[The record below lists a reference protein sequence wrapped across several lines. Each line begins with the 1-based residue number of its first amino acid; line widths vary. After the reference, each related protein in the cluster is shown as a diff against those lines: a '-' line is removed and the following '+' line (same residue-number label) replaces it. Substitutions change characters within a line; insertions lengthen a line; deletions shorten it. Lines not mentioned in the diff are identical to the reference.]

1 MNANLKFIC
10 DTTCEYYQHMID
22 NNIPDIVAVEFS
34 RQLHQTLLNVQLE
47 VTKNTSIDYE
57 KLATAFRDAMLK
69 VEK

>member
-1 MNANLKFIC
+1 
-10 DTTCEYYQHMID
+10 MID